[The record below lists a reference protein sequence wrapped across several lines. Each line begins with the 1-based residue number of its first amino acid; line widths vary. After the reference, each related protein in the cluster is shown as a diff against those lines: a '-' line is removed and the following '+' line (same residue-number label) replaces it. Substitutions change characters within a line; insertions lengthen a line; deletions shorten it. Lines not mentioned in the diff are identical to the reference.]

1 MSFTLTP
8 SAEKFI
14 RRMLRFSPGAGGF
27 RLNVSAGGCAGLTA
41 EFDVEPAVRPGEVVE
56 TVGDLSFFLPV
67 ASQQLLDGVVVDFVE
82 TPTSSGFMFHDP
94 KRSACGCATDT
105 TPKPTVTLHQLR
117 EI

>member
-27 RLNVSAGGCAGLTA
+27 RLTVSSGGCAGLSA

-56 TVGDLSFFLPV
+56 TVGDISFFLPV
-67 ASQQLLDGVVVDFVE
+67 ASRQLLDGVVVDFLK
-82 TPTSSGFMFHDP
+82 TPT
-94 KRSACGCATDT
+94 
-105 TPKPTVTLHQLR
+105 
-117 EI
+117 